1 MRNGRCNLVI
11 IDESKGEKP
20 PISVESFEHFK
31 TREFDELWDLVA
43 TPRDKMDR
51 SYGDHLDDT
60 QYG

>member
-1 MRNGRCNLVI
+1 
-11 IDESKGEKP
+11 
-20 PISVESFEHFK
+20 VESFEHFK

-43 TPRDKMDR
+43 TPRYKMDR